1 MLRCSYRNATDVLGE
16 RHFSAAKFGMPG
28 RHAVWDAGLGRQPAN
43 PMCSAT
49 ARSATPMTTKKTLTV
64 AALLAVVG
72 VMTVLTSY
80 SVTLYRLF
88 CQVTGSNG
96 TTQRVA
102 ENTTQATDRVV
113 TVYFDTTVAPGL
125 PWRFT
130 PVQRSVNLHL
140 GEDAI
145 AFFEAQNLSDH
156 PIVGHATFNVTP
168 EKIGIYFKKIQCFC
182 FNEERLAP
190 GERVQMPVTF
200 FVDPR
205 LATDPATTEVHQITL
220 AYTFFESK
228 RPDGAIDLSRFSGSS
243 PGAQAGAALFNAQ
256 CAGCHALGSN
266 KVGPALGSVFGREAG
281 GLAGYPYSA
290 ALKGA
295 HLVWTADSLD
305 SWLKNPAAFL
315 KGAQMPM
322 RVDDPI
328 ARKDIIAYLQSLP
341 KPAG

>member
-1 MLRCSYRNATDVLGE
+1 MLSKR
-16 RHFSAAKFGMPG
+16 
-28 RHAVWDAGLGRQPAN
+28 
-43 PMCSAT
+43 
-49 ARSATPMTTKKTLTV
+49 TLTV
-64 AALLAVVG
+64 AALVAVIG
-72 VMTVLTSY
+72 VMTVITSY

-88 CQVTGSNG
+88 CQVTGYNG

-102 ENTTQATDRVV
+102 ENTTRPVDRVV

-130 PVQRSVNLHL
+130 PVQRSVKLHL
-140 GEDAI
+140 GEDAV
-145 AFFEAQNLSDH
+145 AFFEAQNLSDR
-156 PIVGHATFNVTP
+156 PITGHATFNVTP

-190 GERVQMPVTF
+190 GEKVQMPVTF

-205 LATDPATTEVHQITL
+205 LATDPATTEVHEITL

-228 RPDGAIDLSRFSGSS
+228 NPEGAIDLARFSADS
-243 PGAQAGAALFNAQ
+243 PAAQSGATLFTAQ
-256 CAGCHALGSN
+256 CAGCHALDSN

-281 GLAGYPYSA
+281 SLPSYPYSA
-290 ALKGA
+290 ALKNA
-295 HLVWTADSLD
+295 HLVWTADSLN

-315 KGAQMPM
+315 PGAQMPM
-322 RVDDPI
+322 HVDDAT
-328 ARKDIIAYLQSLP
+328 ARTDIIAYLASLP

>member
-1 MLRCSYRNATDVLGE
+1 MLSKR
-16 RHFSAAKFGMPG
+16 
-28 RHAVWDAGLGRQPAN
+28 
-43 PMCSAT
+43 
-49 ARSATPMTTKKTLTV
+49 TLTV
-64 AALLAVVG
+64 AALVAVIG
-72 VMTVLTSY
+72 VMTVITSY

-102 ENTTQATDRVV
+102 ENTTQPTGRVV

-130 PVQRSVNLHL
+130 PVQRSVKLHL
-140 GEDAI
+140 GEDSV
-145 AFFEAQNLSDH
+145 AFFEAQNLSSR
-156 PIVGHATFNVTP
+156 PITGHATFNVTP

-190 GERVQMPVTF
+190 GEKVQMPVTF

-205 LATDPATTEVHQITL
+205 LATDPATTEVHEITL

-228 RPDGAIDLSRFSGSS
+228 NPDGAIDLARFSADS
-243 PGAQAGAALFNAQ
+243 PAAQSGAALFTAQ
-256 CAGCHALGSN
+256 CAGCHALDAN

-281 GLAGYPYSA
+281 SLPTYPYSA
-290 ALKGA
+290 ALKNA
-295 HLVWTADSLD
+295 RLVWTADSLD
-305 SWLKNPAAFL
+305 GWLKNPAAFL
-315 KGAQMPM
+315 PGAQMPM
-322 RVDDPI
+322 RVQDAV
-328 ARKDIIAYLQSLP
+328 ARKDIIAYLASLP

>member
-1 MLRCSYRNATDVLGE
+1 MISKR
-16 RHFSAAKFGMPG
+16 
-28 RHAVWDAGLGRQPAN
+28 
-43 PMCSAT
+43 
-49 ARSATPMTTKKTLTV
+49 TLTV
-64 AALLAVVG
+64 AALAAVVG
-72 VMTVLTSY
+72 VMVTITSY

-88 CQVTGSNG
+88 CQVTGSLG

-102 ENTTQATDRVV
+102 ENTSTPTDRVV
-113 TVYFDTTVAPGL
+113 TVFFDTTVAPGL

-130 PVQRSVNLHL
+130 PVQRSIKLHL

-145 AFFEAQNLSDH
+145 AFFEAQNMSAR
-156 PIVGHATFNVTP
+156 PIVGHAAFNVTP

-205 LATDPATTEVHQITL
+205 LATDPSTTDVHEITL

-228 RPDGAIDLSRFSGSS
+228 RPEGAIDLARFSAAS
-243 PGAQAGAALFNAQ
+243 PNAQSGATLFTAQ
-256 CAGCHALGSN
+256 CAGCHALDAN

-281 GLAGYPYSA
+281 RLPDYPYSP
-290 ALKGA
+290 ALKAA

-305 SWLKNPAAFL
+305 AWLKNPANFL
-315 KGAQMPM
+315 PGAQMPM
-322 RVDDPI
+322 RVDDAA
-328 ARKDIIAYLQSLP
+328 ARRDIIAYLQSLP

>member
-1 MLRCSYRNATDVLGE
+1 MI
-16 RHFSAAKFGMPG
+16 
-28 RHAVWDAGLGRQPAN
+28 
-43 PMCSAT
+43 
-49 ARSATPMTTKKTLTV
+49 TKRMLTV
-64 AALLAVVG
+64 AALVAVVG
-72 VMTVLTSY
+72 VMTTITSY

-102 ENTTQATDRVV
+102 ENTSRPVDRVV
-113 TVYFDTTVAPGL
+113 TVYFDTNVAPGL

-130 PVQRSVNLHL
+130 PVQRSVKLHL

-156 PIVGHATFNVTP
+156 AIVGHAAFNVTP

-190 GERVQMPVTF
+190 GEKVQMPVTF

-205 LATDPATTEVHQITL
+205 LATDPATTEVHEITL
-220 AYTFFESK
+220 AYTFFQSK
-228 RPDGAIDLSRFSGSS
+228 RPEGAIDLARFSAAS
-243 PGAQAGAALFNAQ
+243 PDAQAGAALFTAQ
-256 CAGCHALGSN
+256 CAGCHALVTS
-266 KVGPALGSVFGREAG
+266 KVGPALGTVFGREAG
-281 GLAGYPYSA
+281 SLPGYPYST

-295 HLVWTADSLD
+295 HLVWTAESL
-305 SWLKNPAAFL
+305 SGWLKNPGGFL
-315 KGAQMPM
+315 PGAQMPM
-322 RVDDPI
+322 RVDDPA
-328 ARKDIIAYLQSLP
+328 ARRDIIAYLQSLP

>member
-1 MLRCSYRNATDVLGE
+1 M
-16 RHFSAAKFGMPG
+16 FSK
-28 RHAVWDAGLGRQPAN
+28 R
-43 PMCSAT
+43 
-49 ARSATPMTTKKTLTV
+49 TLTV
-64 AALLAVVG
+64 AALVAVIG
-72 VMTVLTSY
+72 VMTVITSY

-102 ENTTQATDRVV
+102 ENTTKATGRVV

-130 PVQRSVNLHL
+130 PVQRSVKLHL
-140 GEDAI
+140 GEDSV
-145 AFFEAQNLSDH
+145 AFFEAQNLSAH
-156 PIVGHATFNVTP
+156 PITGHATFNVTP

-190 GERVQMPVTF
+190 GEKVQMPVTF

-205 LATDPATTEVHQITL
+205 LATDPATTEVHEITL

-228 RPDGAIDLSRFSGSS
+228 NPEGAIDLARFSADS
-243 PGAQAGAALFNAQ
+243 PAAQSGAALFTAQ
-256 CAGCHALGSN
+256 CAGCHALDAN

-281 GLAGYPYSA
+281 SLPTYPYSS
-290 ALKGA
+290 ALKSA

-315 KGAQMPM
+315 PGAQMPM
-322 RVDDPI
+322 HVEDPTI
-328 ARKDIIAYLQSLP
+328 RKDIIAYLASLP